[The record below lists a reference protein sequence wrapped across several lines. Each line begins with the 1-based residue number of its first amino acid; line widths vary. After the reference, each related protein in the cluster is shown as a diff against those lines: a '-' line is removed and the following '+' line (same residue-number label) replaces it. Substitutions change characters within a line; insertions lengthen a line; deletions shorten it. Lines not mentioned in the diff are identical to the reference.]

1 MNNKIYCCYSINQRN
16 YLYDN
21 GQKYILAALNP
32 NSKKLFWVYL
42 KNEKLKALFVLN
54 GFILDDRNCY
64 YYNFCENKDI
74 VQINKKIDKNI
85 NIRVRNI
92 VNEIGKKK
100 YRDDFCIKDEF
111 DSLMFI
117 RLVVTIEREFGVE
130 IDLAKMNIHNFD
142 TIEKI
147 CKFVEVN
154 KDGN

>member
-1 MNNKIYCCYSINQRN
+1 M
-16 YLYDN
+16 
-21 GQKYILAALNP
+21 
-32 NSKKLFWVYL
+32 LF
-42 KNEKLKALFVLN
+42 
-54 GFILDDRNCY
+54 RS
-64 YYNFCENKDI
+64 
-74 VQINKKIDKNI
+74 DKNI